1 MHSGS
6 IRVYLGIFLVSTAS
20 LTYEI
25 GLTRLFSI
33 AQGYHFAFMVVSIS
47 LLGIGAGGSIL
58 MAPRAAKWQQ
68 RNTASILAAL
78 AALLSITIVL
88 SFIAANRILFD
99 PVQAAWNPLEFL
111 KILAQYLILAV
122 PFIFSG
128 MVISLS
134 IMSMSDKVHRIYLAD
149 LTGAASGCLLILYIL
164 TRSGG
169 EAAVTVSALLALVAS
184 LLFNV
189 PSERKERFLPILA
202 AMVLLVTAFGGGQ
215 FLQARTSP
223 YRELSQVL
231 NFPGAKL
238 LDTVFSPSG
247 RLDIVESPAV
257 RAAPG
262 ISLTHLAPLPPQRG
276 FTLNGGG
283 LSTVTRRDG
292 DLSFLLQLPSSL
304 AYRLKPGGTVFV
316 VDAGGGMEA
325 LSAIA
330 NGAGN
335 VEGSETRGAV
345 VHAMR
350 GPLWGFSGGLYGDAW
365 IMHGYGRSILKDSR
379 QTFDIIQ
386 MPRTD
391 TLGSSS
397 SGIVGLQED
406 YSVTVEAF
414 GDYLSHLREGGFL
427 SVSTW
432 LLPPPRHE
440 IRLLATAVEALEAQG
455 VQRPE
460 EQIAAIRS
468 WGVLTIVIKNGA
480 LGAGDIE
487 TIKSFCREKRF
498 DLVWYPGMREE
509 EANIYNRFPAPVYH
523 RLFREVLDSQKRD
536 AFFRDYL
543 FDVAP
548 ATDDRP
554 FFGHVFKL
562 SRMKDTYK
570 SVGEKC
576 AVLME
581 GGYLLPWV
589 LAQAAV
595 ASMVMIAA
603 PLLFSSMRRGAGK
616 GLPAVAVYFAAIGM
630 GFMFV
635 EISLIQR
642 LLPAIGEPT
651 YAISAV
657 LFAILIS
664 TGIGSW
670 LAGRFRIIERFSVHS
685 LLVLPLLVLAW
696 QQMLPWWA
704 GSLAGLGMTARFLLT
719 FVFLFPLGAAMGVP
733 FPTGMKLLGERMPGY
748 IPWAW
753 CINGSFSVI
762 SSTAAVMVAM
772 TGGFRT
778 VQITAALLY
787 VAAWGALTRL
797 NMSGKQF

>member
-1 MHSGS
+1 MNEGFL
-6 IRVYLGIFLVSTAS
+6 RACLGISLVSTAS

-33 AQGYHFAFMVVSIS
+33 AQGYHFAFMVVSIA

-58 MAPRAAKWQQ
+58 MASRASNRQG
-68 RNTASILAAL
+68 RNISSILATL
-78 AALLSITIVL
+78 ASLLSIAIVL
-88 SFIAANRILFD
+88 SFVAANRILFD

-111 KILAQYLILAV
+111 KILAQYLILAI
-122 PFIFSG
+122 PFVFSG

-134 IMSMSDKVHRIYLAD
+134 IMSMSDRVHRIYLAD
-149 LTGAASGCLLILYIL
+149 LAGAASGCLLILYIL

-169 EAAVTVSALLALVAS
+169 EAAVTLSALLALVAS
-184 LLFNV
+184 LLFNI
-189 PSERKERFLPILA
+189 PSERKERLLPILA
-202 AMVLLVTAFGGGQ
+202 AVVLVVATSGGDQ
-215 FLQARTSP
+215 ILKAKTSP
-223 YRELSQVL
+223 YRELAQVL
-231 NFPGAKL
+231 NFPGAKA
-238 LDTVFSPSG
+238 LDTVFSPSA

-262 ISLTHLAPLPPQRG
+262 ISLTHLSPLPPQRG

-283 LSTVTRRDG
+283 LSTVTRGDG
-292 DLSFLLQLPSSL
+292 DLSFLRHLPSSL
-304 AYRLKPGGTVFV
+304 AYRFSKKGEVFV
-316 VDAGGGMEA
+316 IDPGGGMEV
-325 LSAIA
+325 LSALQ
-330 NGAGN
+330 NGASR
-335 VEGSETRGAV
+335 VMGSESRGSV
-345 VHAMR
+345 LGVMKDQ
-350 GPLWGFSGGLYGDAW
+350 LLEFSGGLYREAD
-365 IMHGYGRSILKDSR
+365 IRHGPGRQVLSELGIR
-379 QTFDIIQ
+379 FDVIAL
-386 MPRTD
+386 PRTD

-397 SGIVGLQED
+397 SGIMGLQED

-414 GDYLSHLREGGFL
+414 SDYLSHLQEGGFL
-427 SVSTW
+427 SVSAY

-440 IRLLATAVEALEAQG
+440 IRLLATAVQALEAQG
-455 VQRPE
+455 VERPE
-460 EQIAAIRS
+460 ERIAAIRS
-468 WGVLTIVIKNGA
+468 WGVLTMMVKNGA
-480 LGAGDIE
+480 LSPNDIE
-487 TIKSFCREKRF
+487 AIKSFCREERF
-498 DLVWYPGMREE
+498 DLVWYPGMKED

-523 RLFREVLDSQKRD
+523 RLFRQVFGTGARD
-536 AFFRDYL
+536 ALFRDYL

-562 SRMKDTYK
+562 SRMKDTYR
-570 SVGEKC
+570 SVGEKW

-595 ASMVMIAA
+595 ASLVMIAA
-603 PLLFSSMRRGAGK
+603 PLLFSARRREGAR

-642 LLPAIGEPT
+642 LLRVLGEPT

-657 LFAILIS
+657 LFAILVS

-670 LAGRFRIIERFSVHS
+670 LAGRFRIIERFSLHA
-685 LLVLPLLVLAW
+685 LLALPLLILLY
-696 QQMLPWWA
+696 QLLLPWWA

-719 FVFLFPLGAAMGVP
+719 FLFLFPLGAAMGVP
-733 FPTGMKLLGERMPGY
+733 FPTGMALLGEKMPGY

-762 SSTAAVMVAM
+762 SATAAVMVAL
-772 TGGFRT
+772 TAGFQT
-778 VQITAALLY
+778 VQVSAALLY
-787 VAAWGALTRL
+787 VAAWGALVRMGRKAL
-797 NMSGKQF
+797 